1 MAIPFLSNKKTG
13 AEKSA
18 QATLGQAQ
26 GLINLLSN
34 PNDPKFQELLAQ
46 ENQSVRQGYLQNIRD
61 LIEGNRRQA
70 LLGRQQY
77 FDPER
82 RDESVFSAVNQA
94 GQQAQQQARSNV
106 IDNLNNQIARLQGQF
121 SGQMN
126 LAQTSDKRNDQM
138 RQSIMALLGGGLEAG
153 KMFYNRG
160 KNDFR

>member
-1 MAIPFLSNKKTG
+1 
-13 AEKSA
+13 
-18 QATLGQAQ
+18 
-26 GLINLLSN
+26 
-34 PNDPKFQELLAQ
+34 
-46 ENQSVRQGYLQNIRD
+46 NIRD

-126 LAQTSDKRNDQM
+126 LAQASDKRNDQM
-138 RQSIMALLGGGLEAG
+138 RQSIMALLGGGMQAG
-153 KMFYNRG
+153 KMFL
-160 KNDFR
+160 